1 MTNSPDALKRRAL
14 YQRHCQGST
23 HRSDGRRDN
32 AAERMRASRRTAT
45 IFPTGGVISVPRG
58 PGRQGVRGVWCGLRY
73 GGKREQESCWKSGGG
88 RARLYTWRRAGLA
101 DEVGRG
107 GR

>member
-1 MTNSPDALKRRAL
+1 VVLRLRSSHDQFAGDALKRRAL

-45 IFPTGGVISVPRG
+45 IFPTGGVISVLRDQGG
-58 PGRQGVRGVWCGLRY
+58 PAGGSWSLVWL
-73 GGKREQESCWKSGGG
+73 E
-88 RARLYTWRRAGLA
+88 A
-101 DEVGRG
+101 
-107 GR
+107 

>member
-1 MTNSPDALKRRAL
+1 VQEGKEGKGA
-14 YQRHCQGST
+14 
-23 HRSDGRRDN
+23 
-32 AAERMRASRRTAT
+32 
-45 IFPTGGVISVPRG
+45 
-58 PGRQGVRGVWCGLRY
+58 
-73 GGKREQESCWKSGGG
+73 KREQESCWKSGGG